1 MAETGDGNETKA
13 SIKDVAEAA
22 GVSLATVSLA
32 LNGKGRI
39 SAKTRQEVQ
48 KVARTLGFI
57 PNRAASRLRSGKSAL
72 VALIIPDIS
81 NPFYAEFSA
90 SVEKLMAERGLLPV
104 LANTGDSTNRQAQ
117 VLETMM
123 GEGVAGFIISA
134 ADGSTDESF
143 ALLRRMGAPY
153 VLCVRDIGDNN
164 ADFIGFD
171 NSRAGRIAGRHLA
184 ERGHKGVAFVGGVS
198 GHLNFRERVQG
209 LREGLGD
216 GAKLHIHEGLPNRTS
231 GMEGVE
237 TLLATHPEISAVAC
251 FNDLVAAGAYA
262 ALSAAGRTIGRDIAV
277 IGFDNI
283 PETSAWT
290 PPLTT
295 VELYPRE
302 LGARAAKALLER
314 IDSDAQGAESI
325 LIAPRLISRRST

>member
-1 MAETGDGNETKA
+1 MTDAPRADEAKI

-22 GVSLATVSLA
+22 GVSSATVSLA

-39 SAKTRQEVQ
+39 SARTRREVE
-48 KVARTLGFI
+48 KAARSLGFI

-72 VALIIPDIS
+72 VGLIVPDIS

-90 SVEKLMAERGLLPV
+90 SVENLMAQRGLLPV
-104 LANTGDSTNRQAQ
+104 LANTGDSTDRQAQ

-134 ADGSTDESF
+134 ADGSTDQSF
-143 ALLRRMGAPY
+143 ALLSRLNVPY
-153 VLCVRDIGDNN
+153 VLCVRDVGDNH

-171 NSRAGRIAGRHLA
+171 NTRAGRIAGRHLA
-184 ERGHKGVAFVGGVS
+184 ERGLREIAFVGGVQ
-198 GHLNFRERVQG
+198 GHLNFRQRVQG
-209 LREGLGD
+209 LRDGLGND
-216 GAKLHIHEGLPNRTS
+216 AVVHVHEALPNRAS
-231 GMEGVE
+231 GMAGVE
-237 TLLATHPEISAVAC
+237 ALLAAHPSIDAVVC

-262 ALSAAGRTIGRDIAV
+262 ALSAAGRGIGEDIAV

-302 LGARAAKALLER
+302 LGNRAARALLER
-314 IDSDAQGAESI
+314 IDGAGAGAESV